1 MARDIGEASMTSS
14 DRLRQHPEDR
24 LAPSVQVVKLAEVAA
39 KLRAEPHDSVSGHR
53 QIAVARHGPV
63 TTILFVFEAGG
74 LLKEHRTDGVV
85 NIHVLSGRLQV
96 TVHDELHEMGPG
108 ELVNLA
114 ADLPHSVRALQES
127 EMLLTIHRVA
137 AR

>member
-1 MARDIGEASMTSS
+1 MTSS
-14 DRLRQHPEDR
+14 DRLRQHPEER
-24 LAPSVQVVKLAEVAA
+24 LSPSVQIVKLAEVAA
-39 KLRAEPHDSVSGHR
+39 KLRAEAHGSVSGHR
-53 QIAVARHGPV
+53 QIAIARHGPV
-63 TTILFVFEAGG
+63 TNILFVFEAGG

-96 TVHDELHEMGPG
+96 TVHDELHEMAAG

-114 ADLPHSVRALQES
+114 ADVPHSVRALDES
-127 EMLLTIHRVA
+127 EMLLTIHRVT